1 MSKIS
6 FFSTILFQF
15 LLFLNLKLLDNTYLI
30 LSLFSTFILIGL
42 FFKVVFK
49 KSNLQ
54 QIGRGIL
61 FCSLTSLSL
70 TIIVLIW
77 LSYNFPK

>member
-1 MSKIS
+1 MFKIS

-15 LLFLNLKLLDNTYLI
+15 LLVLNLKLLDNTYLI

-54 QIGRGIL
+54 QCFLVIEIIGALL
-61 FCSLTSLSL
+61 FF
-70 TIIVLIW
+70 
-77 LSYNFPK
+77 SYFYKI

>member
-15 LLFLNLKLLDNTYLI
+15 LLVLNLKLLDNTYLI

-61 FCSLTSLSL
+61 FGSLTSLSL
-70 TIIVLIW
+70 TIIFLIW

>member
-6 FFSTILFQF
+6 FIGTILFQF
-15 LLFLNLKLLDNTYLI
+15 LLVLNLKLLDNTYLI
-30 LSLFSTFILIGL
+30 IFLFSACLLIGL
-42 FFKVVFK
+42 FLKIVFK

-54 QIGRGIL
+54 QIVRGIL
-61 FCSLTSLSL
+61 LGSLTSLSL
-70 TIIVLIW
+70 TIIFLIW

>member
-1 MSKIS
+1 MFKIS

-15 LLFLNLKLLDNTYLI
+15 LLVLNLKLLDNTYLI

-61 FCSLTSLSL
+61 FGSFTSLSL
-70 TIIVLIW
+70 TIIFLIW
-77 LSYNFPK
+77 LTYNFPK

>member
-6 FFSTILFQF
+6 FFATILFQF
-15 LLFLNLKLLDNTYLI
+15 LLVLNLKLLDNTYLI
-30 LSLFSTFILIGL
+30 LSLFSTFILILL

-61 FCSLTSLSL
+61 FGSLTSLSL
-70 TIIVLIW
+70 TIIFLIW

>member
-70 TIIVLIW
+70 TIIFLIW

>member
-1 MSKIS
+1 MLKIS
-6 FFSTILFQF
+6 FIVTILLQS
-15 LLFLNLKLLDNTYLI
+15 LLVLNLKLLDNIYLI
-30 LSLFSTFILIGL
+30 FSLFSALILIGL
-42 FFKVVFK
+42 FLKIVFK

-61 FCSLTSLSL
+61 FGSLTSLSL
-70 TIIVLIW
+70 TIIFLIW

>member
-61 FCSLTSLSL
+61 FGSLTSLSL
-70 TIIVLIW
+70 TIIFLIW